1 MIYVECAVSQGP
13 GTLVEHRIMK
23 YYENVSVTG
32 FYASFDAVT
41 TELNGVTIRNECVSP
56 ERYQEF
62 LSIHG
67 SERAV

>member
-1 MIYVECAVSQGP
+1 MIYVEYASSQGL
-13 GTLVEHRIMK
+13 GTLVEH
-23 YYENVSVTG
+23 EV
-32 FYASFDAVT
+32 FALEPHE
-41 TELNGVTIRNECVSP
+41 ELCMFHGGLEGDILAETITP

>member
-1 MIYVECAVSQGP
+1 MSDGP
-13 GTLVEHRIMK
+13 GTLVRHAVELV
-23 YYENVSVTG
+23 ESP
-32 FYASFDAVT
+32 SPDAIDQGLDFGKVLISHEIIT
-41 TELNGVTIRNECVSP
+41 P